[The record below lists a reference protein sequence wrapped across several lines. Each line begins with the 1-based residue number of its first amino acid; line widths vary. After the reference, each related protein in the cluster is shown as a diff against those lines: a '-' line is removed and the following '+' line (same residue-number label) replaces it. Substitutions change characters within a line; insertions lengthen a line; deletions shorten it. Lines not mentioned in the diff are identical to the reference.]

1 VAVSATAGA
10 ALGHGARRT
19 LGPVLAALAAA
30 APLQAG
36 QVRPATLSD
45 PPAEAA
51 AIRAAFLHAWD
62 GYVRY
67 AWGHDELVPLT
78 RGQRDWYPA
87 SLLMTPVDA
96 YDTMLLMGLTAQA
109 DSAKRLILDS
119 LSLDRDFPV
128 QVFEV
133 TIRLLGGLLSAYQMD
148 GDPRFLALARDL
160 GQRLLPAFGSPT
172 GMPYRFVN
180 LRTGAVS
187 GPVSNPAE
195 IGTLMLEFGTL
206 SKLTGERQY
215 YDTAKHA
222 VVALFRRRSR
232 IGLVGS
238 AIDVRTGSWT
248 DPDSHLS
255 GGIDSY
261 YEYLLKSWLLFR
273 DTTFERMWDSSIAAV
288 NQFLADQRPT
298 GFWYGHADMNTGRRT
313 LPHFGALD
321 AFFAAELAKSG
332 DTARAGRLMESIYR
346 MWTTFGIEPE
356 ELDYATMR
364 VVSPGYELR
373 PEALESAY
381 YLYRITGEERYREM
395 GRVMV
400 DSLFHYTRYE
410 TGFTALASVVTKR
423 RRDRME
429 SYFLAETLKY
439 AYLLFAPASALDF
452 DAVVFNTEAH
462 PLRRTWR

>member
-1 VAVSATAGA
+1 MRGLRRSVAA
-10 ALGHGARRT
+10 
-19 LGPVLAALAAA
+19 AALAACALA
-30 APLQAG
+30 AGGSRAAAQTRSPH
-36 QVRPATLSD
+36 R
-45 PPAEAA
+45 EAA
-51 AIRAAFLHAWD
+51 AIRSAFVHAWD

-67 AWGHDELVPLT
+67 AWGHDELRPLT
-78 RGQRDWYPA
+78 RGWRDWYPA
-87 SLLMTPVDA
+87 TLLMTPVDG
-96 YDTMLLMGLTAQA
+96 YDTMVLMGLGAQA

-119 LSLDRDFPV
+119 LHFDRDFPV
-128 QVFEV
+128 QVFEI
-133 TIRLLGGLLSAYQMD
+133 TIRELGGLLSAYQLD

-160 GQRLLPAFGSPT
+160 GTRLLPAFGSPT

-195 IGTLMLEFGTL
+195 VGTLMLEFGTL
-206 SKLTGERQY
+206 SKLTGDPRF
-215 YDTAKHA
+215 YDAAKRA
-222 VVALFRRRSR
+222 VVALFDRRSP

-238 AIDVRTGSWT
+238 AIDVRSGAWT
-248 DPDSHLS
+248 DPDSHVS

-273 DTTFERMWDSSIAAV
+273 DTTFERMWDTSIAAV
-288 NQFLADQRPT
+288 NRYLADVRPT
-298 GFWYGHADMNTGRRT
+298 GLWYGHADMNTGART

-321 AFFAAELAKSG
+321 AFWAAELAKSG
-332 DTARAGRLMESIYR
+332 DTARAGRLMQSIYR

-356 ELDYATMR
+356 ELDYVTMR

-381 YLYRITGEERYREM
+381 YLYRITGEERYRAM
-395 GRVMV
+395 ARVMV
-400 DSLFHYTRYE
+400 DSVFRYTRAPV
-410 TGFTALASVVTKR
+410 GFAALASVVTKQQ
-423 RRDRME
+423 RDRME

-439 AYLLFAPASALDF
+439 AWLTFAPPAALDF
-452 DAVVFNTEAH
+452 DAIVFNTEAH